1 MHAMSHHLYPNS
13 YHDLECVLFE
23 PFFNWIPMDKN
34 FLQKYVSW
42 IISPVI
48 YGFIFPKTGFFRY
61 IGSIVNNYKLHWD
74 DLIPFTMPLLMYTF
88 GSVGIIETVIRWL
101 TIIFVSSVIHGTISV
116 NGGHHHNK
124 VFHDGDEL
132 KSLDFG
138 VYQLAAT
145 FDRFEF
151 QKNSFAVL
159 TTFGQHIGHHMF
171 PTLDHALLPQLNDI
185 IYDTCKEFEADLV
198 MYPWYKLFIG
208 QFIQLTRTDINKI

>member
-1 MHAMSHHLYPNS
+1 M
-13 YHDLECVLFE
+13 
-23 PFFNWIPMDKN
+23 
-34 FLQKYVSW
+34 
-42 IISPVI
+42 
-48 YGFIFPKTGFFRY
+48 
-61 IGSIVNNYKLHWD
+61 
-74 DLIPFTMPLLMYTF
+74 
-88 GSVGIIETVIRWL
+88 
-101 TIIFVSSVIHGTISV
+101 
-116 NGGHHHNK
+116 K

-145 FDRFEF
+145 FDRLEF

-171 PTLDHALLPQLNDI
+171 PTLDHALIPQLNDI
-185 IYDTCKEFEADLV
+185 IYDTCREFEADLV